1 MPDLDAAD
9 RGCRPRARECGR
21 ALHGGFGEWWAG
33 RSDRAA
39 GPVNDPPPTARE
51 LAEERDYWK
60 SSFELLMKRRV
71 QGMIE
76 RNRALA
82 AWGSAAVEQIRLMG
96 QIARLERALRDIA
109 AVSGDPQIVSRV
121 REELDG
127 GAEE

>member
-1 MPDLDAAD
+1 
-9 RGCRPRARECGR
+9 
-21 ALHGGFGEWWAG
+21 
-33 RSDRAA
+33 
-39 GPVNDPPPTARE
+39 

-82 AWGSAAVEQIRLMG
+82 AWCSAAVEQIRMTG
-96 QIARLERALRDIA
+96 EIARLERALRDIA

-127 GAEE
+127 GAEETASASKPM